1 MSRRILVVA
10 TSSTPTDR
18 LRSAL
23 AGRDAPDDVEIRVV
37 APASRISRLDWLT
50 NAEDDA
56 RATAAEQAEGVA
68 EALPE
73 DVQGVETG
81 DSDPVQAVEDALRTF
96 PADEVVILRGPRE
109 ESSWLEEGFADAVR
123 EAFRGPVSQVVVRG
137 GGEVVDFREPPV
149 PRPDPG
155 PLSPPDPKPPN
166 PDPGRPQPLDRVAP
180 AGSGA
185 SDR

>member
-1 MSRRILVVA
+1 VSRRILVVA
-10 TSSTPTDR
+10 TSSIPTDR

-23 AGRDAPDDVEIRVV
+23 AGREAPDDVEIRVV

-56 RATAAEQAEGVA
+56 RATAAEQAEDVA

-73 DVQGVETG
+73 DVEGVETG
-81 DSDPVQAVEDALRTF
+81 DSDPLQAVEDALRTF

-109 ESSWLEEGFADAVR
+109 EATWLEEGFADAVR
-123 EAFRGPVSQVVVRG
+123 ERFEGPVSQVVVRA
-137 GGEVVDFREPPV
+137 GGEAVDFPEPPT

-155 PLSPPDPKPPN
+155 PLPPPDPEPPN
-166 PDPGRPQPLDRVAP
+166 PDPGRPEPLDRLPA
-180 AGSGA
+180 AGSRRP
-185 SDR
+185 DR